1 MIAHPT
7 PHRFLPLAAVAAAFV
22 SACGGGGGAS
32 PDPAD
37 DGTLVI
43 TADRVLDGRGGMLEG
58 HGVVVRDGRIAAVSA
73 AADLP
78 AGQRLDFTGGTI
90 LPGLIDTHVHLD
102 WHFGED
108 GKLARGAAPETAA
121 MHAVENGIRMLE
133 AGFTTVQSLGA
144 AVDGPVRDA
153 VARGTVPGPRI
164 ITTLGQ
170 LSARTGGAEELVAEV
185 NRLADAGADA
195 IKIFASESIR
205 VGGGPTLSQEEL
217 DAACGAATERGL
229 RTLVHAHGPES
240 ASRASRAGCTTIEH
254 GALLDQETLDLM
266 AANGTFYDPNTYLIF
281 ANYFENKD
289 RYLGIGNYT
298 EEGFAAMESG
308 AVRAMETFGMA
319 LATEGLKI
327 VFGTDAVAGAHGQ
340 NAREATARVEQ
351 GGQDP
356 GDAVVGLTSLAAE
369 SLRLGDQIGTLAAG
383 YAADLVVVDGDPAS
397 DVEALQRVRMVMKG
411 GRVVTTPGG
420 GSSGDASRLNHSASL
435 RSVAIH

>member
-1 MIAHPT
+1 MT
-7 PHRFLPLAAVAAAFV
+7 PNQTPCRFLLLAGALAVFW
-22 SACGGGGGAS
+22 ACGGDGGAS
-32 PDPAD
+32 PPAAD
-37 DGTLVI
+37 DGTVVL
-43 TADRVLDGRGGMLEG
+43 TADRVLDGRGGVLED
-58 HGVVVRDGRIAAVSA
+58 HGVVVREGRIAAVAPSA
-73 AADLP
+73 ELP
-78 AGQRLDFTGGTI
+78 AGRRHDFPGGTI
-90 LPGLIDTHVHLD
+90 LPGLIDTHVHLS

-108 GKLARGAAPETAA
+108 GKLARGSAPETTA

-153 VARGTVPGPRI
+153 VNRGVVPGPRI

-217 DAACGAATERGL
+217 DAACGVANERGL
-229 RTLVHAHGPES
+229 RTLVHAHGPVS
-240 ASRASRAGCTTIEH
+240 ATRASRAGCTTIEH

-281 ANYFENKD
+281 QNYFENRD

-308 AVRAMETFGMA
+308 RVRAMETFRMA
-319 LATEGLKI
+319 LATDGLKI
-327 VFGTDAVAGAHGQ
+327 VFGTDAVAGAHGH
-340 NAREATARVEQ
+340 NAREAVARVEQ
-351 GGQDP
+351 GGQSPADV
-356 GDAVVGLTSLAAE
+356 VVGLTSLAAE
-369 SLRLGDQIGTLAAG
+369 SLGLGDEIGTVAEG
-383 YAADLVVVDGDPAS
+383 YAADLVVVDGDPTA
-397 DVEALQRVRMVMKG
+397 DVTALQRVRLVMKG
-411 GRVVTTPGG
+411 GRVHD
-420 GSSGDASRLNHSASL
+420 SDE
-435 RSVAIH
+435 

>member
-1 MIAHPT
+1 MNGHSLF
-7 PHRFLPLAAVAAAFV
+7 RSSYFLTAAVAVLFA
-22 SACGGGGGAS
+22 ACGGGGGAG
-32 PDPAD
+32 PEMND
-37 DGTLVI
+37 DGTVVL
-43 TADRVLDGRGGMLEG
+43 TADRVLDGRGGVLEN
-58 HGVVVRDGRIAAVSA
+58 HGVVVRDGRIVAVA
-73 AADLP
+73 AASDLP
-78 AGQRLDFTGGTI
+78 AGQRLDFPGGTI

-121 MHAVENGIRMLE
+121 LHAVENGIRMLE
-133 AGFTTVQSLGA
+133 AGFTTVQSLGS

-164 ITTLGQ
+164 VTSLGQ
-170 LSARTGGAEELVAEV
+170 LSARTGGAEELTAEV
-185 NRLADAGADA
+185 HRLADAGADA

-266 AANGTFYDPNTYLIF
+266 AANGTLYDPNTYLIF

-298 EEGFAAMESG
+298 EEGFTAMESG
-308 AVRAMETFGMA
+308 RVRAMETFGMA
-319 LATEGLKI
+319 LATDGLKI

-340 NAREATARVEQ
+340 NAREAVARVEQ

-356 GDAVVGLTSLAAE
+356 GQAVVGLTSMAAA
-369 SLRLGDQIGTLAAG
+369 SLGLGDEIGTVAEG

-397 DVEALQRVRMVMKG
+397 DIGALQRVRMVMKG
-411 GRVVTTPGG
+411 GRIHNPG
-420 GSSGDASRLNHSASL
+420 D
-435 RSVAIH
+435 

>member
-1 MIAHPT
+1 MTGT
-7 PHRFLPLAAVAAAFV
+7 PPLRPFCLPAAALAV
-22 SACGGGGGAS
+22 LAACGGDGETARE
-32 PDPAD
+32 PAD
-37 DGTLVI
+37 DGAIVL
-43 TADRVLDGRGGMLEG
+43 TADRVLDGRGGVLEG
-58 HGVVVRDGRIAAVSA
+58 HGVVVRDGRIAAVVPD
-73 AADLP
+73 ADLP
-78 AGQRLDFTGGTI
+78 AGRRLDFPGGTI
-90 LPGLIDTHVHLD
+90 LPGLIDTHVHLS

-108 GKLARGAAPETAA
+108 GKLARGSTPETEA

-153 VARGTVPGPRI
+153 VNRGVIPGPRI

-170 LSARTGGAEELVAEV
+170 LSARTGGAEELAAEV

-205 VGGGPTLSQEEL
+205 VGGGPTLSQAEL
-217 DAACGAATERGL
+217 DAACGAANERGL
-229 RTLVHAHGPES
+229 RTLVHAHGPVS
-240 ASRASRAGCTTIEH
+240 AARASRAGCTTIEH
-254 GALLDQETLDLM
+254 GALLDQETLDLL

-281 ANYFENKD
+281 QNYFENKD

-308 AVRAMETFGMA
+308 RVRAMETFGMA
-319 LATEGLKI
+319 LATHGLKI

-340 NAREATARVEQ
+340 NAREAVARVEE

-356 GDAVVGLTSLAAE
+356 ADVVVGLTSLAAG
-369 SLRLGDQIGTLAAG
+369 SLGLGDVIGTVAEG

-397 DVEALQRVRMVMKG
+397 DIGALQRVRLVMKD
-411 GRVVTTPGG
+411 GRVHDPG
-420 GSSGDASRLNHSASL
+420 D
-435 RSVAIH
+435 

>member
-1 MIAHPT
+1 MTGT
-7 PHRFLPLAAVAAAFV
+7 PRLRSFCLPAAALAVFA
-22 SACGGGGGAS
+22 ACGGGEETAREPAADGAIV
-32 PDPAD
+32 
-37 DGTLVI
+37 L
-43 TADRVLDGRGGMLEG
+43 TADRVLDGRGGVFEN
-58 HGVVVRDGRIAAVSA
+58 HGVVVRDGRIAVVA
-73 AADLP
+73 APADLP
-78 AGQRLDFTGGTI
+78 AGERLDFPGGTI
-90 LPGLIDTHVHLD
+90 LPGLIDTHVHLG

-108 GKLARGAAPETAA
+108 GKLARGAAPETEA

-144 AVDGPVRDA
+144 PVDGPVRDA
-153 VARGTVPGPRI
+153 VNRGVVPGPRI

-217 DAACGAATERGL
+217 DAACGAANEHGL
-229 RTLVHAHGPES
+229 RTLVHAHGPVS
-240 ASRASRAGCTTIEH
+240 AARASRAGCTTIEH

-281 ANYFENKD
+281 QNYFENKD

-308 AVRAMETFGMA
+308 RVRAMETFGMA
-319 LATEGLKI
+319 LATGGLKI

-340 NAREATARVEQ
+340 NAREAVARVEQ

-356 GDAVVGLTSLAAE
+356 AEVVVGLTSLAAE
-369 SLRLGDQIGTLAAG
+369 SLGLADEIGTVAEG
-383 YAADLVVVDGDPAS
+383 YAADLVVVDGDPAT
-397 DVEALQRVRMVMKG
+397 DVGALQRVLLVVKG
-411 GRVVTTPGG
+411 GR
-420 GSSGDASRLNHSASL
+420 
-435 RSVAIH
+435 IHHDGE